1 MAYYFNVFTGNFD
14 YYVAGS
20 VAPVAGDMLLEN
32 ATGFL
37 LEDNTTILLE
47 A

>member
-14 YYVAGS
+14 YYVVGS
-20 VAPVAGDMLLEN
+20 VAPSTSDLLLEDG
-32 ATGFL
+32 TGFL